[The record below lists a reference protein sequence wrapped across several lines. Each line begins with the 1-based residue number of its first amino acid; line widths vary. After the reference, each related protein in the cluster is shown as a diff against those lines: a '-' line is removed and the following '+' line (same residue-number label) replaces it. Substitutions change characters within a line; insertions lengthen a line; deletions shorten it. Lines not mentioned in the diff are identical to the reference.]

1 MQAEFSGAGK
11 GEYEVCASKGLKHGS
26 AGKGEYEVY
35 ANNERNM
42 GARGRE
48 SMKCVLKKMQIAM
61 W

>member
-1 MQAEFSGAGK
+1 MQAEFSG
-11 GEYEVCASKGLKHGS
+11 

-48 SMKCVLKKMQIAM
+48 YVLGGEENVRCEGKGKHMVCA
-61 W
+61 

>member
-1 MQAEFSGAGK
+1 MHATFSG
-11 GEYEVCASKGLKHGS
+11 

-61 W
+61 WEIENKKSKEKNG

>member
-1 MQAEFSGAGK
+1 MHATFSG
-11 GEYEVCASKGLKHGS
+11 

-48 SMKCVLKKMQIAM
+48 KRECVLGGKKKGKEKNGCGFIRFVVFCDRRR
-61 W
+61 